1 MGVLH
6 VEAAAGPMPRGRE
19 TSLVRCLSVSG
30 DAGEHTLKA
39 KEQFPVTSPRQPV
52 LKGDACLKKK
62 D

>member
-1 MGVLH
+1 MLH

-19 TSLVRCLSVSG
+19 TSVVRCVSVSR

-39 KEQFPVTSPRQPV
+39 KEQFPGISPLSPV
-52 LKGDACLKKK
+52 HKGDACLKKK